1 MDKRLLSML
10 NELQYSDEE
19 IARLEKEADET
30 INIDK
35 YYVKNGELLKKLTV
49 QMLEE
54 SVRKD
59 LQEGEEIECEILVE
73 EGSLVNSK
81 VIPNILTA
89 GAAFYY
95 YIVLTNTRLR
105 IKSLDCYFK
114 EINEYNVLISSIQ
127 AVSRHKKMKN
137 VYGITI
143 DNNYIQLGSKEYN
156 QELTLLI
163 EKLKK
168 CGVKEERYKEFEKR
182 WMIFFNVFVIAI
194 GGLLVLKYLI

>member
-54 SVRKD
+54 SVRKRFTRRRRNRMRN
-59 LQEGEEIECEILVE
+59 ISRR
-73 EGSLVNSK
+73 GSLVNSK

-127 AVSRHKKMKN
+127 AVSRHKN
-137 VYGITI
+137 EECIW
-143 DNNYIQLGSKEYN
+143 NYY
-156 QELTLLI
+156 
-163 EKLKK
+163 
-168 CGVKEERYKEFEKR
+168 R
-182 WMIFFNVFVIAI
+182 
-194 GGLLVLKYLI
+194 